1 MSAVEFLGNAAKA
14 AATGVALVAAVPV
27 FGAIGTVT
35 ATGAAVGSAIGV
47 AAAAIDAAS
56 EDDS

>member
-35 ATGAAVGSAIGV
+35 ATGAAVGSALGI
-47 AAAAIDAAS
+47 AATVIDAVQ
-56 EDDS
+56 DDS

>member
-14 AATGVALVAAVPV
+14 AGAGVALVAAVPV

-47 AAAAIDAAS
+47 AAAAIDAVAG
-56 EDDS
+56 DDP